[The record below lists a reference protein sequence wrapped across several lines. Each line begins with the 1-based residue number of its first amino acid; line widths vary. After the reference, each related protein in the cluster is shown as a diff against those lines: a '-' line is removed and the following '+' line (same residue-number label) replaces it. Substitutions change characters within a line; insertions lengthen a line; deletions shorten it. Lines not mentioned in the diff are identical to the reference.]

1 MSKLELEIYFYLMT
15 NGPEHIN
22 LLYRHFN
29 SYLVYAYLQAIKN
42 LIENDYIKNEENI
55 LTPL

>member
-1 MSKLELEIYFYLMT
+1 MSKLELEIYFYLMS

-22 LLYRHFN
+22 LIFVHCHDCGLKE
-29 SYLVYAYLQAIKN
+29 YLGAINNLIKN
-42 LIENDYIKNEENI
+42 EYIKNEENI

>member
-22 LLYRHFN
+22 LLFIPFN
-29 SYLVYAYLQAIKN
+29 NCGLKEYLGAIKN